1 MEAPLHSGAKELL
14 ESIDDALEVRRIGPG
29 FVARPPEVAKPV
41 GLPPWFIDR
50 CRRAYLSAQLDA
62 DHRLIGVTSA
72 SHGEGKT
79 SVAIGI
85 ATAIAADTRE
95 PTLLLECELER
106 PSFCRFFGVPAER
119 GLTEWL
125 DNTAALRVIRVPYM
139 PQLVVIPA
147 GAPHPDPARLL
158 YQITETNVIAE
169 LKSRFRN
176 IVLDLPPMLDIAYSS
191 LASRLAERILVV
203 ARYGETPTEDLER
216 LIFLLG
222 RERIS
227 GLVLN
232 GTDFRTPGWLRR
244 LL

>member
-1 MEAPLHSGAKELL
+1 M
-14 ESIDDALEVRRIGPG
+14 D
-29 FVARPPEVAKPV
+29 RPA
-41 GLPPWFIDR
+41 
-50 CRRAYLSAQLDA
+50 
-62 DHRLIGVTSA
+62 
-72 SHGEGKT
+72 
-79 SVAIGI
+79 
-85 ATAIAADTRE
+85 
-95 PTLLLECELER
+95 
-106 PSFCRFFGVPAER
+106 
-119 GLTEWL
+119 
-125 DNTAALRVIRVPYM
+125 
-139 PQLVVIPA
+139 
-147 GAPHPDPARLL
+147 HPDPARLL

>member
-1 MEAPLHSGAKELL
+1 VNE
-14 ESIDDALEVRRIGPG
+14 
-29 FVARPPEVAKPV
+29 
-41 GLPPWFIDR
+41 
-50 CRRAYLSAQLDA
+50 
-62 DHRLIGVTSA
+62 
-72 SHGEGKT
+72 
-79 SVAIGI
+79 
-85 ATAIAADTRE
+85 
-95 PTLLLECELER
+95 
-106 PSFCRFFGVPAER
+106 
-119 GLTEWL
+119 
-125 DNTAALRVIRVPYM
+125 
-139 PQLVVIPA
+139 LVVIPA